1 MEKKKTFLAFIGG
14 SGLYDL
20 PGIKNLRE
28 EEVNTP
34 FGKPSDKILIGEI
47 NDKPVAFLPR
57 HGKGHRFLPS
67 EVNNRANIYAL
78 KKIGTTHIISI
89 SAVGSL
95 QREITPGSAVV
106 PNQILDLTNGRKES
120 FFGEGIVGH
129 VSFADPFCSQLQDTL
144 KQALEK
150 EHILYHSEKTLV
162 TIRGPRFNTRAES
175 IMCKNFG
182 ADIVGMTAVPE
193 ATLAREAE
201 IAYATL
207 AFVTDYDSWREE
219 AEPVTVEMVL
229 EVLKTN
235 VEASKRIALSVHHF
249 MQSET
254 VNPIFNAARYAIMT
268 APHLIPQE
276 TKNNLHLLY
285 GKYWEQK

>member
-1 MEKKKTFLAFIGG
+1 MKKTFLAFIGG

-20 PGIKNLRE
+20 PGITNVRE
-28 EEVNTP
+28 EEVGTP
-34 FGKPSDKILIGEI
+34 FGSPSDKILVGEI
-47 NDKPVAFLPR
+47 NNRPVAFLPR

-78 KKIGTTHIISI
+78 KKLGVTHILSI

-95 QREITPGSAVV
+95 QKELSPGTAVV
-106 PNQILDLTNGRKES
+106 PNQILDMTNARRES
-120 FFGEGIVGH
+120 FFGDGVVGH
-129 VSFADPFCSQLQDTL
+129 VSFADPFCQELQGFL

-150 EHILYHSEKTLV
+150 ENVLFHSERTLV

-175 IMCKNFG
+175 IMYKNLG

-193 ATLAREAE
+193 AVLAREAE

-207 AFVTDYDSWREE
+207 AFVTDYDSWRVE

-229 EVLKTN
+229 QVLKAN
-235 VEASKRIALSVHHF
+235 VETSKRIALAIHKLLPAA
-249 MQSET
+249 T
-254 VNPIFNAARYAIMT
+254 DNPIFHAAQHAIMT
-268 APHLIPQE
+268 PANLIPPE
-276 TKNNLHLLY
+276 TKRNLNLLY
-285 GKYWEQK
+285 GKYWG